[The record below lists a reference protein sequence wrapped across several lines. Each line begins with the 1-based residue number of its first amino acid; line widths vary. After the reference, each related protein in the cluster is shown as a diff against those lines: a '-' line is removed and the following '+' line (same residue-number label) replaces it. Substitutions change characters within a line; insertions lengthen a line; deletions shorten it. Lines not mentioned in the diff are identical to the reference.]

1 MSADI
6 LQNAPWLH
14 IRFEGRSY
22 DVPLSELD
30 LGPLSTDED
39 VRTALAHYLDVPTRS
54 LRSYVIERHA
64 NGNMT
69 VRPEAVFG

>member
-1 MSADI
+1 MSADN
-6 LQNAPWLH
+6 LQNVPWLH

-22 DVPLSELD
+22 DLPLADLD
-30 LGPLSTDED
+30 LGPLSSDED
-39 VRTALAHYLDVPTRS
+39 VRTALAGYLSVHHRALAHYV
-54 LRSYVIERHA
+54 VERHS

>member
-1 MSADI
+1 MSADFQ
-6 LQNAPWLH
+6 QNAPLLH

-30 LGPLSTDED
+30 LGPLSADED
-39 VRTALAHYLDVPTRS
+39 VRTALANYLDVSTRS
-54 LRSYVIERHA
+54 LRSYVVERHA

>member
-1 MSADI
+1 MSADV

-22 DVPLSELD
+22 DVPLSDLD
-30 LGPLSTDED
+30 LGPMSTDEN
-39 VRTALAHYLDVPTRS
+39 VRIALAGYLEVAARDLSR
-54 LRSYVIERHA
+54 YVIERHA